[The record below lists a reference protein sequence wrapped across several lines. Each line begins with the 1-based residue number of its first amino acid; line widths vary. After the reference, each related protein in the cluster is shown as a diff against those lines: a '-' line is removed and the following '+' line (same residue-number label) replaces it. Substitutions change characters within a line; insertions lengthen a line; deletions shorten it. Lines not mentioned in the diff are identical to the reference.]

1 MSLPTNKSCG
11 HVADTRELKFWLFKP
26 RMMWLKALAFLLYAT
41 MTTAFLLNP
50 LPSSRA
56 RGMRCMSSK
65 VPYVA
70 DAWDLEMLSALGFDA
85 DEESASA
92 PPLLRP
98 EDELVMREA
107 RFHIRS
113 HMSRV
118 IQALVKELQKMYTS
132 RFNEN
137 SPLTWTVIRKAA
149 MDTRLDL
156 GSENIKKA
164 EAKRL
169 FLRNTL
175 RKKLDSL
182 QLVDFLAA
190 ADVTSTEW
198 RDCRRRRSDDSGLP
212 TNNSKGEQ
220 CFVELER
227 RELIA
232 RLDEI
237 KIPLEL
243 GEKMQQSF
251 EKCRQVC
258 RQTVRILEI
267 AEENNFLKLT
277 AQHLEP
283 GQKSKRP
290 RSRYVV
296 SRVGKMND

>member
-1 MSLPTNKSCG
+1 
-11 HVADTRELKFWLFKP
+11 
-26 RMMWLKALAFLLYAT
+26 
-41 MTTAFLLNP
+41 
-50 LPSSRA
+50 
-56 RGMRCMSSK
+56 MRCLTATA
-65 VPYVA
+65 PYVA
-70 DAWDLEMLSALGFDA
+70 DAWDKEMLTALGFDA
-85 DEESASA
+85 DEEQSA
-92 PPLLRP
+92 PPKLKA

-118 IQALVKELQKMYTS
+118 IQALVKELQKIYTS
-132 RFNEN
+132 RFKDN
-137 SPLTWTVIRKAA
+137 SPLTWTIIRKAA

-156 GSENIKKA
+156 GRDKTA

-182 QLVDFLAA
+182 QLVHFLAA

-198 RDCRRRRSDDSGLP
+198 RDCRRRRSDDLP
-212 TNNSKGEQ
+212 TNSKGED

-232 RLDEI
+232 RLEDM

-243 GEKMQQSF
+243 GEKMQESF
-251 EKCRQVC
+251 ENCREVC
-258 RQTVRILEI
+258 RKTVRILEI
-267 AEENNFLKLT
+267 AEESSLLKLA

-283 GQKSKRP
+283 GPKSPRRP
-290 RSRYVV
+290 SRYIV
-296 SRVGKMND
+296 RK